1 MASPSEPALRRDDVV
16 LVRFPFT
23 DLTATKLR
31 PAVVLAVSGS
41 EDVVLAF
48 VTSRVNRR
56 LRFGVPVAENDP
68 EFAAAGLRISSAI
81 RVDRLVTLHRQL
93 LLRRLGR
100 LGPGLR
106 SSVGAALQE
115 LFELDGISHGSG

>member
-1 MASPSEPALRRDDVV
+1 MASPSEASVARDDVV

-31 PAVVLAVSGS
+31 PAVVLAASGT

-48 VTSRVNRR
+48 VTSRVDRP
-56 LRFGVPVAENDP
+56 LRFGVPVVENAS
-68 EFAAAGLRISSAI
+68 EFAATGLRISSTI
-81 RVDRLVTLHRQL
+81 RVDRLVTLHRHL

-100 LGPGLR
+100 LGPGFRLR
-106 SSVGAALQE
+106 VAAALVE
-115 LFELDGISHGSG
+115 LFELDEILHPSG